1 MASFTIRLNTIL
13 LPFYELKFE
22 LAGYVILDKLLGLV
36 LAIVGR
42 PFQVDAVAEMFFY
55 EQYRATFLILVAEC
69 RQTTGIDKR
78 AFLGEVVA
86 QVCEDFSFL
95 ILHVTRNP
103 EILL

>member
-1 MASFTIRLNTIL
+1 MASFAIILNAIL

-36 LAIVGR
+36 LAVVGR
-42 PFQVDAVAEMFFY
+42 PFQVDAVAEMLFY
-55 EQYRATFLILVAEC
+55 EQYRAAFLLLVAEC

-86 QVCEDFSFL
+86 QVGEDFPFL
-95 ILHVTRNP
+95 ILHVT
-103 EILL
+103 